1 VRGTIGRPFGRPLF
15 GALLGGGDLFTGGC
29 ELGGGISTC
38 LFELAAQLL
47 QRPFVRGTFGRPFPL
62 LLRRLRLQG
71 AGVFACSGGRLRGLL
86 GL

>member
-1 VRGTIGRPFGRPLF
+1 LRVGR
-15 GALLGGGDLFTGGC
+15 
-29 ELGGGISTC
+29 GGISTC

-47 QRPFVRGTFGRPFPL
+47 QRLFVRGTFGRPFPL
-62 LLRRLRLQG
+62 LLRRLRLHG